1 MADDQHTSDPGGG
14 DQPGQPLGSGY
25 LLHQPLGAGAMGQV
39 WRGSTRDGQPVAVK
53 VLRPELSSD
62 PAVVARFVQE
72 AQILT
77 RLDDPHL
84 VRVRDLVAEGAR
96 LGIVMD
102 LVDGPDLR
110 AELTRRGTFR
120 PIDAAEITDG
130 VLAGLAAVHAG
141 NVVHRDIKPENVL
154 LAGGLPS
161 GTRLT
166 DFGVAR
172 IAEVSAGPRR
182 TTVIGT
188 PEYLAPEV
196 ADGAEPTPAS
206 DLYAVGVMLYELVA
220 GVTPFAGGSPLAVLR
235 RHVEQQPVRPEGMP
249 EGIWQLV
256 RTLLAKDP
264 GQRPASAVEAR
275 AALTAAAPSFAEAPA
290 LEPLTAPPAPTV
302 VSQPTVM
309 GLRAD
314 TPAGESAAESRRPPE
329 RSRRRGLLFGL
340 AALLVVL
347 VAAVVAVVISQRP
360 DAASADAAGI
370 AATTSASSSNR
381 STSSRSTSS
390 SRTSSTSAS
399 NETVPAVTG
408 LSLSAAQTALSNA
421 GFRVVTTE
429 VLDDSVTDNTVTAQ
443 DPLEGTSL
451 DRGDEVTLTV
461 ARRPVGVFLST
472 LSTVQSA
479 NAYGNNGA
487 AARVNGTTYV
497 HPVVSTVDCDRPVS
511 LQYDLGRHYRTF
523 DTTAGVTDDS
533 NASGVVQFDVFVDG
547 RSVFSQ
553 TGTLG
558 GPVPLSVDVTGGLRL
573 EITAT
578 RVEADCDS
586 FYSTD
591 VVAVW
596 ADAQLFGTPGEVPTP
611 TASPT
616 S

>member
-1 MADDQHTSDPGGG
+1 MADDQHTTGPAAG

-84 VRVRDLVAEGAR
+84 VRVRDLVAEGSR

-102 LVDGPDLR
+102 LVEGPDLR
-110 AELTRRGTFR
+110 AELARRGTFR
-120 PIDAAEITDG
+120 PIEAAEITDG
-130 VLAGLAAVHAG
+130 VLAGLAVVHAG
-141 NVVHRDIKPENVL
+141 NVVHRDVKPENVL
-154 LAGGLPS
+154 LAGGVPG

-206 DLYAVGVMLYELVA
+206 DLYAVGIMLYELVA
-220 GVTPFAGGSPLAVLR
+220 GVTPFSGGSPLAVLR

-256 RTLLAKDP
+256 RALLAKDP
-264 GQRPASAVEAR
+264 GQRPASAAEAR
-275 AALTAAAPSFAEAPA
+275 AALAAAAPAFVEAPA
-290 LEPLTAPPAPTV
+290 LQPLTAPPAAVV
-302 VSQPTVM
+302 VSQPTVT
-309 GLRAD
+309 GLRAE
-314 TPAGESAAESRRPPE
+314 TPAGESAAEPRRAPDRP
-329 RSRRRGLLFGL
+329 RRRGLVAGL
-340 AALLVVL
+340 AALLVLL
-347 VAAVVAVVISQRP
+347 VAAAVVAFVVTREPS
-360 DAASADAAGI
+360 DGGGGGNEAAAS
-370 AATTSASSSNR
+370 TPSSPSTSPSRPRSSS
-381 STSSRSTSS
+381 SS
-390 SRTSSTSAS
+390 SSSSS
-399 NETVPAVTG
+399 VSSGTVPAVTG
-408 LSLSAAQTALSNA
+408 LSLAAAQSALTNA
-421 GFRVVTTE
+421 GLRVVTTE
-429 VLDDSVTDNTVTAQ
+429 VLDAEMTDNTVTAQ
-443 DPLEGTSL
+443 DPAEGTSL
-451 DRGDEVTLTV
+451 ARGEEVTLTV
-461 ARRPVGVFLST
+461 ARRPVGVFLTS
-472 LSTVQSA
+472 LSSVEADNYYGYNGTV
-479 NAYGNNGA
+479 
-487 AARVNGTTYV
+487 RVNGTVYV
-497 HPVVSTVDCDRPVS
+497 HPVTSQVQCRYPVS
-511 LQYDLGRHYRTF
+511 IQYDLGRHYRTF
-523 DTTAGVTDDS
+523 TTTAGVTDDS
-533 NASGVVQFDVFVDG
+533 NSDGVVQYDVFVDG

-558 GPVPLSVDVTGGLRL
+558 QPVPVSVDVTGGLRL

-578 RVEADCDS
+578 RVEPECDDN
-586 FYSTD
+586 YNDPSTY
-591 VVAVW
+591 AVW
-596 ADAQLFGTPGEVPTP
+596 ADAQLFGTPGEVPVI